1 MPYRRS
7 VHGAGSAMEFDFRAL
22 PASDRYRL
30 LTSFVVPRPIA
41 LVTTRASAGHDNAA
55 PMSFFNVFAQE
66 PPILILGIQ
75 GRPGGTEKD
84 TTANLRRTGEFVVN
98 MVDGALANQMI
109 ICGTALPP
117 EVDELKLAGL
127 TAVPALQVDAA
138 RVAES
143 PCAMECRVEQ
153 IIDYP
158 GRAIVLGRVVQMHV
172 RDDCLD
178 AAGRYVVPEAYQ
190 PLARLHA
197 DSYIL
202 PDRQFQLKKSGEMA
216 AAEAAFLAGL
226 PK

>member
-1 MPYRRS
+1 
-7 VHGAGSAMEFDFRAL
+7 MEFDFDAL
-22 PASDRYRL
+22 PAADRYRL

-41 LVTTRASAGHDNAA
+41 LVTTRAPSGHDNAA

-75 GRPGGTEKD
+75 GRAGGVEKD

-98 MVDGALANQMI
+98 MVDASLAERMI
-109 ICGTALPP
+109 ICSTALAS

-127 TAVPALQVDAA
+127 TAVPALQVNAA

-178 AAGRYVVPEAYQ
+178 AAGRYVVPEVYQ
-190 PLARLHA
+190 PIARLHA
-197 DSYIL
+197 DNYII
-202 PDRQFQLKKSGEMA
+202 PDRQFQLKKSADMT
-216 AAEAAFLAGL
+216 AAEAEFLAGL
-226 PK
+226 PR

>member
-1 MPYRRS
+1 
-7 VHGAGSAMEFDFRAL
+7 MEFDFRTL
-22 PASDRYRL
+22 QASDRYRL

-41 LVTTRASAGHDNAA
+41 LVTTRAPSGHDNAA

-75 GRPGGTEKD
+75 GRSGGAEKD

-98 MVDGALANQMI
+98 MVDASLADRMI
-109 ICGTALPP
+109 ICGTSLAP

-178 AAGRYVVPEAYQ
+178 AAGRYVVPEVYQ

-197 DSYIL
+197 DNYII
-202 PDRQFQLKKSGEMA
+202 PDRQFQLKKSAEMLA
-216 AAEAAFLAGL
+216 TEAEFLAGL

>member
-1 MPYRRS
+1 
-7 VHGAGSAMEFDFRAL
+7 MEFDFRIL
-22 PASDRYRL
+22 QASDRYRL

-41 LVTTRASAGHDNAA
+41 LVTTRALSGHDNAA

-75 GRPGGTEKD
+75 GRSGGVEKD

-98 MVDGALANQMI
+98 MVDASIADRMI
-109 ICGTALPP
+109 ICGTSLAP

-127 TAVPALQVDAA
+127 TAIPALQVDAA

-178 AAGRYVVPEAYQ
+178 AAGRYVLPEVYQ

-197 DSYIL
+197 DNYII
-202 PDRQFQLKKSGEMA
+202 PDRQFQLKKPAEML
-216 AAEAAFLAGL
+216 AAEAEFLAGL

>member
-1 MPYRRS
+1 
-7 VHGAGSAMEFDFRAL
+7 MEFDFTTLQA
-22 PASDRYRL
+22 ADRYRL

-41 LVTTRASAGHDNAA
+41 LVTTKTPTGHDNAA

-75 GRPGGTEKD
+75 GRGGELEKD

-98 MVDGALANQMI
+98 MVDATIAHQMI
-109 ICGTALPP
+109 ICGTALAP
-117 EVDELKLAGL
+117 EIDELQLAGL
-127 TAVPALQVDAA
+127 TAIPALQVKVA

-143 PCAMECRVEQ
+143 PCAMECLVER
-153 IIDYP
+153 ILDYP

-178 AAGRYVVPEAYQ
+178 TAGRYVVPEAYQ

-197 DSYIL
+197 DNYII
-202 PDRQFQLKKSGEMA
+202 PDRQFQLKKSAEMA
-216 AAEAAFLAGL
+216 TAEAEFLAKL

>member
-1 MPYRRS
+1 
-7 VHGAGSAMEFDFRAL
+7 MEFDFRTLQAT
-22 PASDRYRL
+22 DRYRL

-41 LVTTRASAGHDNAA
+41 LVTTRALSGHDNAA

-75 GRPGGTEKD
+75 GRGGGMEKD
-84 TTANLRRTGEFVVN
+84 TTTNLRRTGEFVVN
-98 MVDGALANQMI
+98 MVDEGLARQMI
-109 ICGTALPP
+109 ICGAALGP

-143 PCAMECRVEQ
+143 PCAMECVVEQ

-158 GRAIVLGRVVQMHV
+158 GRAIVLGRVMQMHV

-178 AAGRYVVPEAYQ
+178 AAGRYVVPEVYQ

-197 DSYIL
+197 DNYII
-202 PDRQFQLKKSGEMA
+202 PDRQFQLKKSAEMA
-216 AAEAAFLAGL
+216 AAEAEFLAGL

>member
-1 MPYRRS
+1 
-7 VHGAGSAMEFDFRAL
+7 MEFDFRTL
-22 PASDRYRL
+22 QASDRYRL

-41 LVTTRASAGHDNAA
+41 LVTTRALSGHDNAA

-75 GRPGGTEKD
+75 GRSGGVEKD
-84 TTANLRRTGEFVVN
+84 TAANLRRTGEFVVN
-98 MVDGALANQMI
+98 MVDASIADRMI
-109 ICGTALPP
+109 ICGTSLAP

-127 TAVPALQVDAA
+127 TAIPALQVDAA

-178 AAGRYVVPEAYQ
+178 AAGRYVLPEVYQ

-197 DSYIL
+197 DNYII
-202 PDRQFQLKKSGEMA
+202 PDRQFQLKKPAEML
-216 AAEAAFLAGL
+216 AAEAEFLAGL

>member
-1 MPYRRS
+1 
-7 VHGAGSAMEFDFRAL
+7 MEFDFRTL
-22 PASDRYRL
+22 PSPDLYRL

-41 LVTTRASAGHDNAA
+41 LVTTRAAAGHDNAA

-75 GRPGGTEKD
+75 GRAQGVEKD
-84 TTANLRRTGEFVVN
+84 TTVNLRRTGEFVVN
-98 MVDGALANQMI
+98 MVDQSIAEKMI
-109 ICGTALPP
+109 VCGTALASD
-117 EVDELKLAGL
+117 VDELLLAGL
-127 TAVPALQVDAA
+127 TALPALQVGAA

-178 AAGRYVVPEAYQ
+178 AAGRYVMPEVYQ

-197 DSYIL
+197 DNYIV
-202 PDRQFQLKKSGEMA
+202 PDRLFQLKKTGAMA
-216 AAEAAFLAGL
+216 AAEADFLSGL
-226 PK
+226 QSEPLDAAATKR

>member
-1 MPYRRS
+1 
-7 VHGAGSAMEFDFRAL
+7 MEFDFRTL
-22 PASDRYRL
+22 QASDRYRL

-41 LVTTRASAGHDNAA
+41 LVTTRALSGHDNAA

-75 GRPGGTEKD
+75 GRSSGVEKD

-98 MVDGALANQMI
+98 MVDAGIADRMI
-109 ICGTALPP
+109 ICGTSLAP

-127 TAVPALQVDAA
+127 TAIPALQVDAA

-178 AAGRYVVPEAYQ
+178 AAGRYVLPEVYQ

-197 DSYIL
+197 DNYII
-202 PDRQFQLKKSGEMA
+202 PDRQFQLKKSAEML
-216 AAEAAFLAGL
+216 AAEAEFLAGL

>member
-1 MPYRRS
+1 
-7 VHGAGSAMEFDFRAL
+7 MEFDFTSL
-22 PASDRYRL
+22 HASDRYRL

-41 LVTTRASAGHDNAA
+41 LVTTRALAGHDNAA
-55 PMSFFNVFAQE
+55 PMSFFNVFSQE
-66 PPILILGIQ
+66 PPLLILGLQ
-75 GRPGGTEKD
+75 GRPGGVEKD

-98 MVDGALANQMI
+98 MVDQGLAEQMI
-109 ICGTALPP
+109 ICGTALPA

-127 TAVPALQVDAA
+127 TAVPAKQVD
-138 RVAES
+138 VALVGES

-178 AAGRYVVPEAYQ
+178 QAGRYVLPEAYQ

-197 DSYIL
+197 DSYIV
-202 PDRQFQLKKSGEMA
+202 PDRQFQLKKPAALA
-216 AAEAAFLAGL
+216 AAEAEFLAGL
-226 PK
+226 QK

>member
-1 MPYRRS
+1 
-7 VHGAGSAMEFDFRAL
+7 MEFDFRTL
-22 PASDRYRL
+22 QASDRYRL

-41 LVTTRASAGHDNAA
+41 LVTTRALSGHDNAA

-75 GRPGGTEKD
+75 GRSGGVEKD

-98 MVDGALANQMI
+98 MVDAGIADRMI
-109 ICGTALPP
+109 ICGTSLAP

-127 TAVPALQVDAA
+127 TAIPALQVDAA

-178 AAGRYVVPEAYQ
+178 AAGRYVLPEVYQ

-197 DSYIL
+197 DNYII
-202 PDRQFQLKKSGEMA
+202 PDRQFQLKKSAEML
-216 AAEAAFLAGL
+216 AAEAEFLAGL

>member
-1 MPYRRS
+1 
-7 VHGAGSAMEFDFRAL
+7 MEFDFRSMLA
-22 PASDRYRL
+22 ADRYRL

-41 LVTTRASAGHDNAA
+41 LVTTRALSGHDNAA

-75 GRPGGTEKD
+75 GRSGGVEKD
-84 TTANLRRTGEFVVN
+84 TTVNLRRTGEFVVN
-98 MVDGALANQMI
+98 MVDASLAERMI
-109 ICGTALPP
+109 ICGAALGP

-178 AAGRYVVPEAYQ
+178 AAGRYVVPEVYQ

-197 DSYIL
+197 DNYIL
-202 PDRQFQLKKSGEMA
+202 PDRQFQLKKPAGLA
-216 AAEAAFLAGL
+216 AAEAEFLAGL

>member
-1 MPYRRS
+1 
-7 VHGAGSAMEFDFRAL
+7 MEFDFGTL
-22 PASDRYRL
+22 PANDRYRL

-41 LVTTRASAGHDNAA
+41 LVATRAAEGHDNAA

-75 GRPGGTEKD
+75 GRGNGLEKD
-84 TTANLRRTGEFVVN
+84 TMINLRRTGEFVVN
-98 MVDGALANQMI
+98 MVDASLAERMI
-109 ICGTALPP
+109 ICSTALGP

-158 GRAIVLGRVVQMHV
+158 GRAIVLDRVVQMHV

-178 AAGRYVVPEAYQ
+178 VAGRYVLPEVYQ

-197 DSYIL
+197 DNYII
-202 PDRQFQLKKSGEMA
+202 PDRQFQLKKSAEMM
-216 AAEAAFLAGL
+216 AAEADFLAGL

>member
-1 MPYRRS
+1 
-7 VHGAGSAMEFDFRAL
+7 MEFDFKVL
-22 PASDRYRL
+22 PAADRYRL

-41 LVTTRASAGHDNAA
+41 LVTTRAPAGHDNAA

-75 GRPGGTEKD
+75 GRTGGVEKD

-98 MVDGALANQMI
+98 MVDASLAERMI
-109 ICGTALPP
+109 ICGTALAP
-117 EVDELKLAGL
+117 EVDELRLSGL
-127 TAVPALQVDAA
+127 TAVPALQVNAS

-153 IIDYP
+153 ILDYP

-178 AAGRYVVPEAYQ
+178 AAGRYVVPDTYQ

-197 DSYIL
+197 DNYII
-202 PDRQFQLKKSGEMA
+202 PDRQFQLKKPAEMA
-216 AAEAAFLAGL
+216 AAEAKFLDGL

>member
-1 MPYRRS
+1 
-7 VHGAGSAMEFDFRAL
+7 MEFDFRTL
-22 PASDRYRL
+22 QASDRYRL

-41 LVTTRASAGHDNAA
+41 LVTTRALSGHDNAA
-55 PMSFFNVFAQE
+55 PMRFFNVFAQE

-75 GRPGGTEKD
+75 GRSGGVEKD

-98 MVDGALANQMI
+98 MVDASLADRMI
-109 ICGTALPP
+109 ICGTSLAP

-127 TAVPALQVDAA
+127 TAIPALQVDAA

-178 AAGRYVVPEAYQ
+178 AAGRYVLPEVYQ

-197 DSYIL
+197 DNYII
-202 PDRQFQLKKSGEMA
+202 PDRQFQLKKPAEML
-216 AAEAAFLAGL
+216 AAEAEFLAGL

>member
-1 MPYRRS
+1 
-7 VHGAGSAMEFDFRAL
+7 MEFDFRTL
-22 PASDRYRL
+22 QASDRYRL

-41 LVTTRASAGHDNAA
+41 LVTTRALSGHDNAA

-75 GRPGGTEKD
+75 GRSGGVEKD

-98 MVDGALANQMI
+98 MVDASIADRMI
-109 ICGTALPP
+109 ICGTSLAP

-127 TAVPALQVDAA
+127 TAIPALQVDAA

-178 AAGRYVVPEAYQ
+178 AAGRYVLPEVYQ

-197 DSYIL
+197 DNYII
-202 PDRQFQLKKSGEMA
+202 PDRQFQLKKSAEML
-216 AAEAAFLAGL
+216 AAEAEFLAGL

>member
-1 MPYRRS
+1 
-7 VHGAGSAMEFDFRAL
+7 MEFDFTTL
-22 PASDRYRL
+22 PADDRYRL

-41 LVTTRASAGHDNAA
+41 LVTTRAATGHDNAA

-75 GRPGGTEKD
+75 GRSIGVEKD
-84 TTANLRRTGEFVVN
+84 TTSNLRRTGEFVVN
-98 MVDGALANQMI
+98 MVDASLAQRMI
-109 ICGTALPP
+109 ICGTALGP

-127 TAVPALQVDAA
+127 TALPALQVSAA

-178 AAGRYVVPEAYQ
+178 AAGRYVVPEIYQ

-197 DSYIL
+197 DTYIRA
-202 PDRQFQLKKSGEMA
+202 DRQFQLKKPAEMV
-216 AAEAAFLAGL
+216 AAEAEFLAKL

>member
-1 MPYRRS
+1 
-7 VHGAGSAMEFDFRAL
+7 MEFDFKAL
-22 PASDRYRL
+22 PAADRYRL

-41 LVTTRASAGHDNAA
+41 LVTTRARSGHDNAA

-75 GRPGGTEKD
+75 GRPGGVEKD

-98 MVDGALANQMI
+98 MVDASLAERMI
-109 ICGTALPP
+109 ICGTALAP

-127 TAVPALQVDAA
+127 TAVPALQVNAA

-178 AAGRYVVPEAYQ
+178 AAGRYVVPEVYQ

-197 DSYIL
+197 DNYII
-202 PDRQFQLKKSGEMA
+202 PDRQFQLKKSADMT
-216 AAEAAFLAGL
+216 AAEAEFLAGL
-226 PK
+226 PQ

>member
-1 MPYRRS
+1 
-7 VHGAGSAMEFDFRAL
+7 MEFDFRTL
-22 PASDRYRL
+22 QASDRYRL

-41 LVTTRASAGHDNAA
+41 LVTTRALSGHDNAA

-75 GRPGGTEKD
+75 GRSGGVEKD

-98 MVDGALANQMI
+98 MVDAGIADRMI
-109 ICGTALPP
+109 ICGTSLAP

-127 TAVPALQVDAA
+127 TAIPALQVDAA

-178 AAGRYVVPEAYQ
+178 AAGRYVLPEVYQ

-197 DSYIL
+197 DNYII
-202 PDRQFQLKKSGEMA
+202 PDRQFQLKKPAEML
-216 AAEAAFLAGL
+216 AAEAEFLAGL

>member
-1 MPYRRS
+1 
-7 VHGAGSAMEFDFRAL
+7 MEFDFRTL
-22 PASDRYRL
+22 QASDRYRL

-41 LVTTRASAGHDNAA
+41 LVTTRALSGHDNAA

-75 GRPGGTEKD
+75 GRSGGVEKD

-98 MVDGALANQMI
+98 MVDASIADRMI
-109 ICGTALPP
+109 ICGTSLAP

-127 TAVPALQVDAA
+127 TAIPALQVDAA

-178 AAGRYVVPEAYQ
+178 AAGRYVLPEVYQ

-197 DSYIL
+197 DNYII
-202 PDRQFQLKKSGEMA
+202 PDRQFQLKKPAEML
-216 AAEAAFLAGL
+216 AAEAEFLAGL

>member
-1 MPYRRS
+1 
-7 VHGAGSAMEFDFRAL
+7 MEFDFRTL
-22 PASDRYRL
+22 PADDRYRL

-41 LVTTRASAGHDNAA
+41 LVTTRAVEGHDNAA

-75 GRPGGTEKD
+75 GRSGGVEKD
-84 TTANLRRTGEFVVN
+84 TTINLRRTGEFVVN
-98 MVDGALANQMI
+98 MVDAGLADRMV
-109 ICGTALPP
+109 ICGTALAPK
-117 EVDELKLAGL
+117 VDELKLAGL
-127 TAVPALQVDAA
+127 TALPALLVDAA

-143 PCAMECRVEQ
+143 PCAMECVVEQ

-172 RDDCLD
+172 REDCID
-178 AAGRYVVPEAYQ
+178 AAGRYVAPDIYQ

-197 DSYIL
+197 DNYVI
-202 PDRQFQLKKSGEMA
+202 PDRQFQLKKSAEMV

>member
-1 MPYRRS
+1 
-7 VHGAGSAMEFDFRAL
+7 MEFNFRTL
-22 PASDRYRL
+22 QASDRYRL

-41 LVTTRASAGHDNAA
+41 LVTTRASAGQDNAA

-75 GRPGGTEKD
+75 GREGGLEKD

-98 MVDGALANQMI
+98 MVDESMAAQMI
-109 ICGTALPP
+109 ICGTALAP

-127 TAVPALQVDAA
+127 TARPALQVDAS

-143 PCAMECRVEQ
+143 PCAMECTVEQ

-172 RDDCLD
+172 RDECLD
-178 AAGRYVVPEAYQ
+178 AAGRYVVPEVYQ

-197 DSYIL
+197 DNYII
-202 PDRQFQLKKSGEMA
+202 PDRQFQLKKPVEMV
-216 AAEAAFLAGL
+216 AAEVEFLAGI
-226 PK
+226 KK

>member
-1 MPYRRS
+1 
-7 VHGAGSAMEFDFRAL
+7 MEFDFRNLQA
-22 PASDRYRL
+22 ADRYRL
-30 LTSFVVPRPIA
+30 LTAFVVPRPIA
-41 LVTTRASAGHDNAA
+41 LVTTRAPSGHDNAA

-75 GRPGGTEKD
+75 GRSGGVEKD

-98 MVDGALANQMI
+98 MVDQGLAKQMI
-109 ICGTALPP
+109 ICSTALAP

-127 TAVPALQVDAA
+127 TAKPALQVNAS

-143 PCAMECRVEQ
+143 PCAMECVVEQ

-178 AAGRYVVPEAYQ
+178 AAGRYVVPEVYQ

-197 DSYIL
+197 DNYII
-202 PDRQFQLKKSGEMA
+202 PDRQFQLKKSTEMA
-216 AAEAAFLAGL
+216 AAEAEFLAGL
-226 PK
+226 AK

>member
-1 MPYRRS
+1 
-7 VHGAGSAMEFDFRAL
+7 MEFDFTAL
-22 PASDRYRL
+22 PAADRYRL

-41 LVTTRASAGHDNAA
+41 LVTTRSAHGHDNAA

-75 GRPGGTEKD
+75 GRSGGVEKD
-84 TTANLRRTGEFVVN
+84 TTINLRRTGEFVVN
-98 MVDGALANQMI
+98 MVDANLAERMI
-109 ICGTALPP
+109 ICGTALGP
-117 EVDELKLAGL
+117 EVDELKLSGL
-127 TAVPALQVDAA
+127 TALPSVQVDAA

-143 PCAMECRVEQ
+143 PCAMECKVEQ

-178 AAGRYVVPEAYQ
+178 DAGRYVLPEVYQ

-197 DSYIL
+197 DNYIR
-202 PDRQFQLKKSGEMA
+202 PDRQFQLKKSPEMV
-216 AAEAAFLAGL
+216 AAEAEFLSGL
-226 PK
+226 SK

>member
-1 MPYRRS
+1 
-7 VHGAGSAMEFDFRAL
+7 MEFDFRTL
-22 PASDRYRL
+22 QASDRYRL

-41 LVTTRASAGHDNAA
+41 LVTTRALSGHDNAA

-75 GRPGGTEKD
+75 GRSGGVEKD
-84 TTANLRRTGEFVVN
+84 TAANLRRTGEFVVN
-98 MVDGALANQMI
+98 MVDASIADRMI
-109 ICGTALPP
+109 ICGTSLAP

-127 TAVPALQVDAA
+127 TAIPALQVDAA

-178 AAGRYVVPEAYQ
+178 AAGRYVLPEVYQ

-197 DSYIL
+197 DNYII
-202 PDRQFQLKKSGEMA
+202 PDRQFQLKKSAEML
-216 AAEAAFLAGL
+216 AAEAEFLAGL